1 MSLLE
6 ARELYRFFH
15 DGNEEVMAL
24 RGVSLTLDEGDF
36 VALTGLSGSGKST
49 LLACLAGLDDPDGGL
64 VICQGRQVSR
74 VSETERM
81 DIRSRHMG
89 IMLQGNNLVGHL
101 TVAGNVSL
109 PVERLREDKSARHAE
124 ALARLDTWGLGAR
137 QSFYPHQLSGGER
150 ARASLAVAMACSP
163 ALLFLDEPTGEV
175 DAATEALIIASLM
188 QHCGGGG
195 AVVMSTHSRRLSA
208 EASRVMALANGRL
221 AND

>member
-24 RGVSLTLDEGDF
+24 RGVSLTIDEGDF

-89 IMLQGNNLVGHL
+89 IMLQDNNLVGHL

>member
-24 RGVSLTLDEGDF
+24 RGVSLTIAEGDF
-36 VALTGLSGSGKST
+36 VALTGPSGSGKST
-49 LLACLAGLDDPDGGL
+49 LLACLAGLDDPDGGR
-64 VICQGRQVSR
+64 VTCHGRQVSR

-81 DIRSRHMG
+81 DIRSHHMG

-101 TVAGNVSL
+101 TISGNVSL
-109 PVERLREDKSARHAE
+109 PVERLRENKPARRAE
-124 ALARLDTWGLGAR
+124 ALARLDAWGLGAR
-137 QSFYPHQLSGGER
+137 KSFYPHQLSGGER

-175 DAATEALIIASLM
+175 DAATEALIIDSLS

-195 AVVMSTHSRRLSA
+195 AVVMSTHRDRKS
-208 EASRVMALANGRL
+208 VV
-221 AND
+221 